1 MRLAF
6 GSSSRLCPIH
16 RKFRIV
22 VVVEKVDAYTRL
34 APPLLNRFEKQV
46 MERQHLLKEQQLQL
60 VARLKDFAAL
70 FTERTAPS
78 AQAVSAV
85 KDQDGKA
92 VKSPVSVSK
101 SVMAPADA
109 QSLAKKTALK
119 SQQRSNL
126 KGLRAAFCGY
136 HSDVVSSLAQ
146 SMPEDGFADF
156 ESRFQEA
163 ARRLLYIATPEAL
176 CRMLGNK
183 RQTLLLEEHRVDV
196 LEVYFKQQLHRCV
209 LGIALVKHSCSVPSL
224 AAISRRS

>member
-1 MRLAF
+1 MFIIFSRLPSYTEYGGQLYVRLAF

-46 MERQHLLKEQQLQL
+46 MERQHLLSAQHQQL
-60 VARLKDFAAL
+60 VARLKDFAGL

-78 AQAVSAV
+78 AAALSAV
-85 KDQDGKA
+85 KDEAKTHKPDGKDA
-92 VKSPVSVSK
+92 KDSK
-101 SVMAPADA
+101 HAPAPVDDKN
-109 QSLAKKTALK
+109 LAKKTALK

-136 HSDVVSSLAQ
+136 HSDVLSSLAQ
-146 SMPEDGFADF
+146 SMPNDSFSDF

-163 ARRLLYIATPEAL
+163 ARRLLYIATPEAI
-176 CRMLGNK
+176 CRVMGK
-183 RQTLLLEEHRVDV
+183 RQTALQDEHRVDV
-196 LEVYFKQQLHRCV
+196 LDVYFKQQLHR
-209 LGIALVKHSCSVPSL
+209 
-224 AAISRRS
+224 